1 MAKTGNFI
9 HQVSSTT
16 DVAAVGTSYNA
27 AKYSSVRLR
36 TTADPTR
43 VGAILSGVYV
53 KVKTIAGG
61 AAKLSIQ
68 ISTDV
73 NGDNIIIPSSEADL
87 STGVTTATVGAA
99 VYDLAIDYASTS
111 DQIYIW
117 YKTDAGTVTVD
128 SVEVSWR
135 E

>member
-27 AKYSSVRLR
+27 AKYSSLRLR
-36 TTADPTR
+36 TVPTSAPIS
-43 VGAILSGVYV
+43 GILSGVFV

-68 ISTDV
+68 ISTDQL
-73 NGDNIIIPSSEADL
+73 GDNIIIPSSEADL
-87 STGVTTATVGAA
+87 SVGVTTATLGAA

-117 YKTDAGTVTVD
+117 YKTDAGSLTVD

>member
-1 MAKTGNFI
+1 MPKTGNFI
-9 HQVSSTT
+9 HQVISDT

-27 AKYSSVRLR
+27 AKYSSIRLR
-36 TTADPTR
+36 STPTASP
-43 VGAILSGVYV
+43 VGATLSGVYV

-68 ISTDV
+68 ISSDV
-73 NGDNIIIPSSEADL
+73 LGDKIVIPSSEADL
-87 STGVTTATVGAA
+87 STGVTTATTGAA
-99 VYDLAIDYASTS
+99 VFDLAIDYFAAS
-111 DQIYIW
+111 DQLYIW

>member
-1 MAKTGNFI
+1 MAKVGSFI
-9 HQVSSTT
+9 HQVTSDT

-36 TTADPTR
+36 TTPSPTR

-61 AAKLSIQ
+61 ATKLSIQ
-68 ISTDV
+68 ISTDLL
-73 NGDNIIIPSSEADL
+73 GDNIIIPSSEATL

-99 VYDLAIDYASTS
+99 VYDLAIDYGSAS

-128 SVEVSWR
+128 SVAVSWR

>member
-1 MAKTGNFI
+1 MAKVGSFL

-73 NGDNIIIPSSEADL
+73 NGDSIIIPSSEADL

-99 VYDLAIDYASTS
+99 VYDLAIDYVSSS

-117 YKTDAGTVTVD
+117 YKTDAGSLTVD

>member
-16 DVAAVGTSYNA
+16 DVASVGTSYNA

-36 TTADPTR
+36 TVPTAAPIS
-43 VGAILSGVYV
+43 GILSGVFV

-68 ISTDV
+68 ISTDQL
-73 NGDNIIIPSSEADL
+73 GDNIIIPSSEADL
-87 STGVTTATVGAA
+87 SVGVTTATLGAA

-111 DQIYIW
+111 DQIFVW

>member
-1 MAKTGNFI
+1 MAKVGSFL

-73 NGDNIIIPSSEADL
+73 NGDSIIIPSSEADL

-99 VYDLAIDYASTS
+99 VYDLAIDYVSSS

>member
-1 MAKTGNFI
+1 MAKVGSFH

-73 NGDNIIIPSSEADL
+73 NGDSIIIPSSEADL

-99 VYDLAIDYASTS
+99 VYDLAIDYVSSS

>member
-1 MAKTGNFI
+1 MAKVGSFL

-27 AKYSSVRLR
+27 AKYSSVRLT

-53 KVKTIAGG
+53 KVKTIASS

-68 ISTDV
+68 ISTDAT
-73 NGDNIIIPSSEADL
+73 GDNIIIPSSEADL

-99 VYDLAIDYASTS
+99 VYDLAIDYVSSS

-117 YKTDAGTVTVD
+117 YKTDTGTVTVD

>member
-1 MAKTGNFI
+1 MAKVGSFL

-16 DVAAVGTSYNA
+16 DVAAVGSSYNA

-73 NGDNIIIPSSEADL
+73 NGDSIIIPSSEADL

-99 VYDLAIDYASTS
+99 VYDLEIDYVSSS